1 MSSKYQNVKTD
12 LDGHIF
18 DSKAE
23 ADYYCELKLRQ
34 RANDFLV
41 FKMQPEFVLQ
51 DAFTDNQGTKHQAIK
66 YRADFM
72 ILHHDGTE
80 EVVDVKSS
88 KKFQTEVYRIKK
100 KLFLAKH
107 KQYKFTEVY

>member
-1 MSSKYQNVKTD
+1 MTKYNARKTTV
-12 LDGHIF
+12 DGITF
-18 DSKAE
+18 DSRKE
-23 ADYYCELKLRQ
+23 AGYYCELKLRQ

-100 KLFLAKH
+100 KLFLRRYPE
-107 KQYKFTEVY
+107 YKFSEA